1 MNIREQLDDLT
12 WKLHKRGEHKAA
24 DLIRVLFTARAWHTV
39 DCLVRQVGQRDRD
52 EPITCA
58 CAWQRTTDALK
69 RTLEAP

>member
-1 MNIREQLDDLT
+1 MNIREQLDQLT
-12 WKLHKRGEHKAA
+12 NGLHRRGEHKAA
-24 DLIRVLFTARAWHTV
+24 DTIALLFAFRAWHTS
-39 DCLVRQVGQRDRD
+39 DCLARQLGQYDRD